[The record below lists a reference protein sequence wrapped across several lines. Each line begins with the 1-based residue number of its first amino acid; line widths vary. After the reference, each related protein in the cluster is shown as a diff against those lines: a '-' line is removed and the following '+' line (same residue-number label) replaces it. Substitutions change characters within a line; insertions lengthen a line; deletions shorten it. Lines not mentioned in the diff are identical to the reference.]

1 MNKILKTGIIT
12 LGLTLFLNV
21 FAAVNTNAQVS
32 PVLRE
37 IVGRMDRYNKALTSL
52 QSNVTMV
59 KWDSTLNANDT
70 YEGTASYLPKS
81 SKNPMAVRI
90 DWSKPAVEQMAV
102 RGDQYELYRPR
113 LNQVIKGK
121 TNSAKTT
128 GSAGGALAFMS
139 MSKAQ
144 LQANYTVRYV
154 GQEAISG
161 GTQTWHLELTPKN
174 PTSYKT
180 AEIWVDSD
188 GLPRQAKVTEKN
200 NDTTTVLLQ
209 NVKTNIT
216 LNVSIFK
223 LDYPKNAK
231 IVNG

>member
-1 MNKILKTGIIT
+1 MKKFITTGIIA
-12 LGLTLFLNV
+12 LGFALFLNT
-21 FAAVNTNAQVS
+21 FAQAQG
-32 PVLRE
+32 PLRE
-37 IVGRMDRYNKALTSL
+37 IVNRMDSYNKALTSF

-59 KWDSTLNANDT
+59 KWDSLLNANDT
-70 YEGTASYLPKS
+70 YEGTASYLPKN

-121 TNSAKTT
+121 TNSAKTVNN
-128 GSAGGALAFMS
+128 AGGALAFMS
-139 MSKAQ
+139 MSKAE
-144 LQANYTVRYV
+144 LQANYTVRYI

-161 GTQTWHLELTPKN
+161 GTQTWHLELTPKK

-223 LDYPKNAK
+223 LDYPKTAK

>member
-1 MNKILKTGIIT
+1 MKKFITTGIIA
-12 LGLTLFLNV
+12 LGFALFLNT
-21 FAAVNTNAQVS
+21 FAQAQG
-32 PVLRE
+32 PLRE
-37 IVGRMDRYNKALTSL
+37 IVNRMDSYNKALTSF

-59 KWDSTLNANDT
+59 KWDSLLNANDT
-70 YEGTASYLPKS
+70 YEGTASYLPKN

-113 LNQVIKGK
+113 LNHVIKGK
-121 TNSAKTT
+121 TNSAKTVNN
-128 GSAGGALAFMS
+128 AGGALAFMS
-139 MSKAQ
+139 MSKAE

-161 GTQTWHLELTPKN
+161 GTQTWHLELTPKK

-223 LDYPKNAK
+223 LDYPKTAK

>member
-1 MNKILKTGIIT
+1 MKKFITTGIIA
-12 LGLTLFLNV
+12 LGFALFLNT
-21 FAAVNTNAQVS
+21 FAQAQG
-32 PVLRE
+32 PLRE
-37 IVGRMDRYNKALTSL
+37 IVNRMDSYNKALTSF

-59 KWDSTLNANDT
+59 KWDSLLNANDT
-70 YEGTASYLPKS
+70 YEGTASYLPKN

-121 TNSAKTT
+121 TNSAKTVNN
-128 GSAGGALAFMS
+128 AGGALALMS
-139 MSKAQ
+139 MSKAE

-161 GTQTWHLELTPKN
+161 GTQTWHLELTPKK

-180 AEIWVDSD
+180 AEIWVDND

-223 LDYPKNAK
+223 LDYPKTAK

>member
-1 MNKILKTGIIT
+1 MKKFITTGIIA
-12 LGLTLFLNV
+12 LGFALFLNT
-21 FAAVNTNAQVS
+21 FAQAQG
-32 PVLRE
+32 PLRE
-37 IVGRMDRYNKALTSL
+37 IVNRMDSYNKALTSF

-59 KWDSTLNANDT
+59 KWDSLLNANDT
-70 YEGTASYLPKS
+70 YEGTASYLPKN

-121 TNSAKTT
+121 TNSAKTVNN
-128 GSAGGALAFMS
+128 AGGALAFMS
-139 MSKAQ
+139 MSKAE

-161 GTQTWHLELTPKN
+161 GTQTWHLELTPKK

-180 AEIWVDSD
+180 AEIWVDND

-223 LDYPKNAK
+223 LDYPKTAK

>member
-1 MNKILKTGIIT
+1 MNKFITTGIIA
-12 LGLTLFLNV
+12 LGLALFSNTFVQAQGPLRDI
-21 FAAVNTNAQVS
+21 VN
-32 PVLRE
+32 
-37 IVGRMDRYNKALTSL
+37 RMDSYNKALTSF

-59 KWDSTLNANDT
+59 KWDSLLNANDT

-121 TNSAKTT
+121 TNSAKTK
-128 GSAGGALAFMS
+128 GGAGGALAFMG
-139 MSKAQ
+139 MSKAE

-161 GTQTWHLELTPKN
+161 GTQTWHLELTPKKT
-174 PTSYKT
+174 TSYKT

-209 NVKTNIT
+209 NVRTNVT

-223 LDYPKNAK
+223 LDYPKTAK
-231 IVNG
+231 VVNG

>member
-1 MNKILKTGIIT
+1 MKKFITTGIIA
-12 LGLTLFLNV
+12 LGFALFLNT
-21 FAAVNTNAQVS
+21 FAQAQG
-32 PVLRE
+32 PLRE
-37 IVGRMDRYNKALTSL
+37 IVNRMDSYNKALTSF

-59 KWDSTLNANDT
+59 KWDSLLNANDT
-70 YEGTASYLPKS
+70 YEGTASYLPKN

-121 TNSAKTT
+121 TNSAKTVNN
-128 GSAGGALAFMS
+128 AGGALAFMS
-139 MSKAQ
+139 MSKAE

-161 GTQTWHLELTPKN
+161 GTQTWHLELTPKK

-223 LDYPKNAK
+223 LDYPKTAK